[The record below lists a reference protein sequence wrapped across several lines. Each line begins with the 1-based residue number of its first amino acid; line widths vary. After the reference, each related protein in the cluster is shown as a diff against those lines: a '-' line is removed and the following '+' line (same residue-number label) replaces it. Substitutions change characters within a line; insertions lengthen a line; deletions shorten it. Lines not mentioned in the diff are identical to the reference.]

1 MKTSGLN
8 TTELGAYCWERVLV
22 AEQVERWHQSAQDAK
37 VQPLLIMADQKTLQ
51 KRHQEV

>member
-1 MKTSGLN
+1 MEASGLN
-8 TTELGAYCWERVLV
+8 TTELCAYCRERFLV
-22 AEQVERWHQSAQDAK
+22 SEQVELWHQSTHDAK